1 MALAREHG
9 VRILPV
15 DSEHNALF
23 QLLEGR
29 DPATIRT
36 YTLTASGG
44 PFRTWPAERIAR
56 GHARAGA
63 RAPDLVDGR
72 QDLRSIPPRS

>member
-1 MALAREHG
+1 MALARRHD

-44 PFRTWPAERIAR
+44 PFRTWPAERIAQ
-56 GHARAGA
+56 GHARRRRSPTRPG
-63 RAPDLVDGR
+63 RWAPR
-72 QDLRSIPPRS
+72 SPSIPPRS